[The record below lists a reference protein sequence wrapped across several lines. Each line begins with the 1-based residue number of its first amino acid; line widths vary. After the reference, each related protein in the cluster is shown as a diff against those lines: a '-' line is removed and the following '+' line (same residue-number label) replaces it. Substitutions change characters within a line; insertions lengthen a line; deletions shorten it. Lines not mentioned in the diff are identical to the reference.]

1 MSFVIIKTTVSA
13 AVANGGT
20 ITLNYPAPLDA
31 GAFYNSVGHVLNVRG
46 HQTQYNSPTD
56 FTIAFNQASL
66 VITYNGTTSIPA
78 NTVVELQAEIQGQD
92 DREVYRGMPSTVKK
106 AVQAPLILV
115 NLGMPTTVVTTA
127 VAAAQAVA
135 GAANLTLN
143 GTLATS
149 GVVTFDQARA
159 VQAVSTN
166 AGDTTQTAAITG
178 TDEYGVAMH
187 ETITLN
193 GTTIVT
199 GKKAWKTITQVAISA
214 VCTGNISMGNS
225 TTLGIPIYLPEA
237 SAVCK
242 ESLDG
247 VTATAGTLVAAD
259 RAKATATTGDVR
271 GTYVPNSAPNSA
283 RVFQLYIAV
292 PDPTWMGVTQF

>member
-1 MSFVIIKTTVSA
+1 MFVVISTTVSA
-13 AVANGGT
+13 AVASGAT
-20 ITLNYPAPLDA
+20 ITMNYPAPYNA
-31 GAFYNSVGHVLNVRG
+31 GDFYNSTAHVLNVRG
-46 HQTQYNSPTD
+46 HQTTYNNPTD
-56 FTIAFNQASL
+56 FTVAFNQASL
-66 VITYNGTTSIPA
+66 VVTYNGTTAIPA
-78 NTVVELQAEIQGQD
+78 NTVVQLQAEIQGQD
-92 DREVYRGMPSTVKK
+92 DRETYRGPNSLIKR
-106 AVQAPLILV
+106 AVQAPIMLV

-143 GTLATS
+143 GTLATA

-159 VQAVSTN
+159 VQMVSSN

-178 TDEYGVAMH
+178 TDEYSVAMH
-187 ETITLN
+187 ETLTFN
-193 GTTIVT
+193 GTTVVT
-199 GKKAWKTITQVAISA
+199 GKKAWKTITAVAISA
-214 VCTGNISMGNS
+214 VMTGNASMGNS

-283 RVFQLYIAV
+283 RVFQLYVAN
-292 PDPTWMGVTQF
+292 PDPQFLGVTQF